1 MDQLRRSLPF
11 IEFKIELPGG
21 DRPRK
26 VSIVVRE
33 GDSNLNEL
41 EIVHVEPH
49 DLIVVILLINKMRSQ
64 EITFV
69 ISEGK

>member
-1 MDQLRRSLPF
+1 MQQLRRTLPF
-11 IEFKIELPGG
+11 IEFKIELPGS